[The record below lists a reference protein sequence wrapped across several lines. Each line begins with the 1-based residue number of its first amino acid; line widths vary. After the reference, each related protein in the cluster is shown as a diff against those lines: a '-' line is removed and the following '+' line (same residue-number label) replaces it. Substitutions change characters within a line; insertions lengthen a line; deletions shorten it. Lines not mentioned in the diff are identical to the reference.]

1 MVSWKKWTK
10 ICGCITKSKHPSLLI
25 WVELMEKVC
34 SNFLNVPRFTGFS
47 FTISTCALGFGWGF
61 LRISSAKVTYQVQH
75 FFPCQYS
82 IEDGPGSE
90 VICDLDLR
98 LVTGIFSPKNFGK
111 SFSENLWQCQKW
123 DFQHLTVER
132 PLRRTSKNLKAGKV
146 AGTTKSHKSWGQDIF
161 KINRLRTFLLPSKS
175 PHP

>member
-1 MVSWKKWTK
+1 MVSWKKWTN
-10 ICGCITKSKHPSLLI
+10 ICVCITKSKHPSLLI

-47 FTISTCALGFGWGF
+47 FTISTCATWVWLRF

-82 IEDGPGSE
+82 IEDGPGKWS
-90 VICDLDLR
+90 DLW
-98 LVTGIFSPKNFGK
+98 LVTCMFFPPKSFGK
-111 SFSENLWQCQKW
+111 SFSENVWQCQKW

-146 AGTTKSHKSWGQDIF
+146 AGTTKSHK
-161 KINRLRTFLLPSKS
+161 KFLSLKDHS
-175 PHP
+175 PEDKTYLK